1 MIDYVASAIEKRLP
15 LGAELQVALNLIPAH
30 TWYAVPSGALTF
42 LNDRASDY
50 IGLPNKPGELT
61 ARWIR
66 ESALCSGRGFR
77 ESGGVFEAAHR
88 CRYEC
93 ARVDGQRPIGGA
105 PVDRHVCA

>member
-50 IGLPNKPGELT
+50 DAAFSRKPN
-61 ARWIR
+61 
-66 ESALCSGRGFR
+66 
-77 ESGGVFEAAHR
+77 
-88 CRYEC
+88 
-93 ARVDGQRPIGGA
+93 PIGRSFRLHA
-105 PVDRHVCA
+105 Y